1 MTAPDELTRL
11 AAATL
16 LASYAGR
23 DVPDWLLRRVDGG
36 LGGVCLFGANLRSLR
51 PEIAR
56 DAPVPADAGARPPAA
71 LPAAGPADAGVRA
84 VAAVSAAVH
93 AVRPSVVVAL
103 DEEGGDVTRIE
114 SHVGSSV
121 PGNAVL
127 GAVDDPSLTRRL
139 AHGLGL
145 RLGEAGVDLDL
156 APCADAN
163 TDPANPVIGVR
174 SFGEEPALVARHV
187 AAFVEGLQTA
197 GVAACA
203 KHFPGH
209 GATTVDS
216 HLDLPVVD
224 APADVLRRRELVP
237 FRAAIAAG
245 VATVMLGHLRMPAYD
260 DLPATVSRRI
270 ATGLLRDELGFQ
282 GAVVTDA
289 LDMHGIGGPAAIPA
303 NVVRAVAAGA
313 DLCCLGSDGDDDL
326 VAACIDAL
334 VAAVHHGDLDEQRLA
349 EAAGHV
355 ATLHRGWLHAPR
367 AVPPSLTELGAEA
380 ARRALRIDG
389 ELAPPIEPA
398 HVVELRS
405 VPNIAA
411 GEVPWGVAGPLAELV
426 PGTTGVQLDPSG
438 ATAAEI
444 AAVLDRARNRRLVVV
459 LRDGGRHTTA
469 RLVAAL
475 VEARPD
481 AIVVDMGWPSQIT
494 AGAAGVH
501 VATYGASRASGEAV
515 AQLLAGRDVRA
526 TSASNPGRSPHG

>member
-1 MTAPDELTRL
+1 MSAPDELTRT

-16 LASYAGR
+16 LASFAGR
-23 DVPDWLLRRVDGG
+23 DVPDWLRRRVDEG
-36 LGGVCLFGANLRSLR
+36 LGGVCLFGANLR
-51 PEIAR
+51 PEIASGGR
-56 DAPVPADAGARPPAA
+56 SSADAATAA
-71 LPAAGPADAGVRA
+71 TPPAAGPDAGVRA
-84 VAAVSAAVH
+84 VASVSAAVH
-93 AVRPSVVVAL
+93 EVRPSVVVAL
-103 DEEGGDVTRIE
+103 DEEGGDVTRLE

-121 PGNAVL
+121 PGNAAL
-127 GAVDDPSLTRRL
+127 GAVDDPALTRRL

-145 RLGEAGVDLDL
+145 RLVEAGVDLDL

-174 SFGEEPALVARHV
+174 SFGADPALVARHV

-224 APADVLRRRELVP
+224 APVEVLRWRELVP

-245 VATVMLGHLRMPAYD
+245 AATIMLGHLRMPAYD
-260 DLPATVSRRI
+260 DPPATVSRRI

-313 DLCCLGSDGDDDL
+313 DLCCLGSDGTDDL
-326 VAACIDAL
+326 VEACIEAL
-334 VAAVHHGDLDEQRLA
+334 VAAVRQGDLDEQRLA

-367 AVPPSLTELGAEA
+367 AVPPSLSQLGVEA

-389 ELAPPIEPA
+389 ELVPLDGPA

-411 GEVPWGVAGPLAELV
+411 GVVPWGVAEPLAELV
-426 PGTTGVQLDPSG
+426 PGTTGEQLDPATSG
-438 ATAAEI
+438 VATS
-444 AAVLDRARNRRLVVV
+444 AVLDRARHQPLVVV
-459 LRDGGRHTTA
+459 ARDGRRLATA
-469 RLVAAL
+469 QLVAAL
-475 VEARPD
+475 VAARPD
-481 AIVVDMGWPSQIT
+481 AIVVDMGWPSEI
-494 AGAAGVH
+494 AAGPAGIH
-501 VATYGASRASGEAV
+501 VATYGASRVSGEAV
-515 AQLLAGRDVRA
+515 ARLLAGRDVPA
-526 TSASNPGRSPHG
+526 SSVASNPGRSPHG